1 MRYTE
6 LKGVKKDLKQVMKE
20 MESKERFIEL
30 RAHGLSFDKIALEIG
45 VSKPTLIK
53 WNREC
58 SKEVAN
64 LTYFNFEKLIEQYK
78 LLKIHK
84 IEALANTLNR
94 VLDELSKRNFE
105 SVSTKDLVSIAFAIE
120 GKLKESVSD
129 IRLYTGA
136 MEEKFGVEKM
146 FEEKTQPILY

>member
-1 MRYTE
+1 
-6 LKGVKKDLKQVMKE
+6 MKNHCN
-20 MESKERFIEL
+20 KEKFIEL
-30 RAHGLSFDKIALEIG
+30 RALGLSFDKIALEIG

-58 SKEVAN
+58 SKEVSN
-64 LTYFNFEKLIEQYK
+64 LMYFNFEKLIEQYK

-84 IEALANTLNR
+84 VETFANTLKR

-120 GKLKESVSD
+120 GKLRENISD

-136 MEEKFGVEKM
+136 IESEFGVDKM
-146 FEEKTQPILY
+146 FEEKTQAILY